1 MYHQVVQLLTGGKFT
16 LPEGHDAEKW
26 ILGFGESAE
35 LLEPDW
41 LRKQLKDNISKV
53 SRIYS

>member
-1 MYHQVVQLLTGGKFT
+1 MYHQVVQLLTGEKFT
-16 LPEGHDAEKW
+16 LPEGYDAGKW

-41 LRKQLKDNISKV
+41 LRKQLKDDISKV